1 MTSISYWRFFVAS
14 SLGLIPTQ
22 IINTYMG
29 STVRNMQEV
38 LGNKVDGYII
48 LIAQVLLS
56 IVLTIYLFRKARKEL
71 AKLTQPSIQTAGET
85 DGAKESTA

>member
-1 MTSISYWRFFVAS
+1 MTSISYYRFLVGS

-22 IINTYMG
+22 CINTYMG

-48 LIAQVLLS
+48 LIAQVLFS
-56 IVLTIYLFRKARKEL
+56 VVLMVYVFRKARKEL
-71 AKLTQPSIQTAGET
+71 SKLTQTTQDSGEP
-85 DGAKESTA
+85 GSAKESIA